1 MEDKAKVALDEE
13 RAKLYSYLKNGVPEN
28 VKKSL
33 YDVFGVDKRGKK
45 RKSALM
51 NRLWHVGNEDSSAE
65 AILIMDNGGELSLS
79 GTVDIMVMK
88 KTQRILLDLRYAFNS
103 AMKSLGGASSQEPHS
118 IYVGPELDDEKWT

>member
-1 MEDKAKVALDEE
+1 
-13 RAKLYSYLKNGVPEN
+13 
-28 VKKSL
+28 
-33 YDVFGVDKRGKK
+33 
-45 RKSALM
+45 M

-103 AMKSLGGASSQEPHS
+103 AMKSLGGVGSSQEPHS